1 VEKVLHSFK
10 HKYCIGDKRMP
21 ITTLTNISVPTE
33 GAGSNSSLLMPKLQ
47 YRFRVFLDNFGTTG
61 AADGTREISRQVV
74 DVTRPNVSFEQMTIE
89 AYNSRTYLA
98 GKHTWDPITLTLRE
112 DANNNVQKIVGQQI
126 QRQFDFYEQSSAV
139 SSGTYKFQTR
149 IEILDGGNGAQGANI
164 IDRFHLVGC
173 YIESANYN
181 TLAYA
186 TNEPVT
192 TTLSIRYDNAI
203 QFGADEDFI
212 GIGSAVG
219 RASNASIG
227 GTTVTG

>member
-1 VEKVLHSFK
+1 
-10 HKYCIGDKRMP
+10 MP
-21 ITTLTNISVPTE
+21 ITTLTNISIPTE

-61 AADGTREISRQVV
+61 AADGTREMSRQVV
-74 DVTRPNVSFEQMTIE
+74 DVTRPNLSFEQMTIE

-112 DANNNVQKIVGQQI
+112 DANNNVQKVVGQQI

-139 SSGTYKFQTR
+139 ASGTYKFQTR
-149 IEILDGGNGAQGANI
+149 IEILDGGNGANGANV

-173 YIESANYN
+173 YVESANYN

-203 QFGADEDFI
+203 QFGADDDFI
-212 GIGSAVG
+212 GIGSSET
-219 RASNASIG
+219 RSTNASVG
-227 GTTVTG
+227 GTAVTG